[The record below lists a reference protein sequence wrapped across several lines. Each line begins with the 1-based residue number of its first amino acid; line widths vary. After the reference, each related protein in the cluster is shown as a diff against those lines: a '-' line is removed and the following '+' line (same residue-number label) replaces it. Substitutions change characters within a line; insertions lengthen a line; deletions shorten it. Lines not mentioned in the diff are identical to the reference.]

1 MNILGQLQ
9 KIGTCT
15 CPGDILTYHCVIN
28 ATVAGGFTIWKG
40 SAFECS
46 TEGNRILLRHN
57 SFSSG
62 AFGSCSGGSL
72 TGRSLPTGAVVTT
85 DTNYIYTSQLQADF
99 NSNPSLIGRSIE
111 CVYNP
116 NGNTVIS
123 IGTAT
128 IDITG
133 ESLLHKPI
141 YLVAFTYN
149 NIIQNAVLSYAS
161 KLYSLLL

>member
-1 MNILGQLQ
+1 MIILGQLE

-28 ATVAGGFTIWKG
+28 ATVAGGFTIWQG
-40 SAFECS
+40 SAFDCS

-99 NSNPSLIGRSIE
+99 NSNPSLIGRTIE

-116 NGNTVIS
+116 NGDSVIS

-141 YLVAFTYN
+141 YLVSADFLLYTIHN
-149 NIIQNAVLSYAS
+149 SLSYATS
-161 KLYSLLL
+161 